1 MGCDVGLNGNKYIH
15 ENQWKIVVE
24 SVRLRP
30 RHIGRHFVDKINSFI
45 KWVVLFHVHCQLTL
59 LKLSKFSMESNLNEN
74 NWLCKPDKLQQCFN
88 QDIWLVSS
96 MSYQIIKWN
105 HTKNPFDINKL
116 IFQFLNK
123 VAISFHNREKHWKK
137 NENIFRHHFPLA
149 QIFPNTILFYVWNIM
164 SWLSWTC
171 HSFRLSMQY

>member
-1 MGCDVGLNGNKYIH
+1 MPPNWQPFGTTNFTQSLNDSRWLMFYAHKLY
-15 ENQWKIVVE
+15 Q
-24 SVRLRP
+24 
-30 RHIGRHFVDKINSFI
+30 
-45 KWVVLFHVHCQLTL
+45 
-59 LKLSKFSMESNLNEN
+59 KLSIVSILSKLNEN

-105 HTKNPFDINKL
+105 HTKNPFNINKL

-164 SWLSWTC
+164 SWLSWTY